1 MVFTQS
7 RGFVFGASF
16 GLLIRSLRCR
26 VLVCHAAD
34 TASLATWFLF
44 GKLFDVA
51 TLSCFGEK
59 RCRKNLPLYDLP
71 ESLMSDLDGDAII
84 AKYCNALGG
93 RARYD
98 ADLSSTVLSE
108 LSCAIVMVNAF
119 WSGPSMQT
127 LVRIANVIADVD
139 SDRRIQ
145 LIVCDT
151 DHIPDLS
158 LEPWILNTRG
168 GYGEIAWILNGK
180 IVARRDPGRDPDLTT
195 TTCSLL
201 ANSSA

>member
-1 MVFTQS
+1 MT
-7 RGFVFGASF
+7 
-16 GLLIRSLRCR
+16 
-26 VLVCHAAD
+26 
-34 TASLATWFLF
+34 
-44 GKLFDVA
+44 
-51 TLSCFGEK
+51 
-59 RCRKNLPLYDLP
+59 
-71 ESLMSDLDGDAII
+71 DLDGDAII

-98 ADLSSTVLSE
+98 ADLSATVLAD

-139 SDRRIQ
+139 VDCRIE

-158 LEPWILNTRG
+158 LEPWGLNTLG
-168 GYGEIAWILNGK
+168 GYGEIAWVHNGQ
-180 IVARRDPGRDPDLTT
+180 IVARRDPGRAPDLTT

-201 ANSSA
+201 ASCEA